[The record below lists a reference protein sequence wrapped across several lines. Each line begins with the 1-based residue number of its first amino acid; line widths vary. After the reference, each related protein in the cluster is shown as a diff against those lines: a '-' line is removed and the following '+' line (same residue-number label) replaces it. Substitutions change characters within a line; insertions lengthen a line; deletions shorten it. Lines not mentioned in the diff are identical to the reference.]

1 MEKVFIKILKEENEL
16 NEENIIRL
24 RLASEYTKKELL
36 TEEGDLFLTV
46 DSLIIVNNYIT
57 NSNNILLR
65 KVNVKPKFCNR
76 QYMDF
81 KQIESELYLLVDLFS
96 ERKVSIRCFCNKFL
110 DERHPF
116 LDGNGRTC
124 KILFADRLLNNQ
136 NDIQLR

>member
-57 NSNNILLR
+57 NS
-65 KVNVKPKFCNR
+65 
-76 QYMDF
+76 Y
-81 KQIESELYLLVDLFS
+81 YLEKLM
-96 ERKVSIRCFCNKFL
+96 
-110 DERHPF
+110 
-116 LDGNGRTC
+116 
-124 KILFADRLLNNQ
+124 
-136 NDIQLR
+136 